1 MGGGGGGGPSF
12 PPSTYEEP
20 PTVNAQGAVG
30 PQIPA
35 ATYPQ
40 PTPYPQRGMMFP
52 NNPNVYGQAA
62 GAYSGALGA
71 VGQASAFAT
80 RNGGGMYR
88 PVYMPAGSLPRS
100 RAAWSRPVYRH
111 DVSSVGPA
119 GMQGA
124 AAGVAPTYNPL
135 GAQDPDAIYQGIDD
149 YMNPY
154 EQNVVDRVV
163 SDVDRSRRMALERV
177 RADAVGAGAFGGG
190 RHGLTEA
197 ETNRNAMDVI
207 ANTTADLR
215 RQGFDTAAG
224 LSAQDIQNEM
234 VTDQFNVGMSNEARQ
249 FNAIQQFNR
258 QEANAMREQAA
269 REFNAGNV
277 QRARELNAAA
287 VNAEREAYRLLE
299 AQRAEQDAR
308 RRQGAIDTNV
318 ANNTERVF
326 TNTAAANRAR
336 EFNAGRTDSQV
347 ANSLAIA
354 KTLSD
359 LSSQGVSIGSLI
371 TGQQQQQG
379 EIARALT
386 QAIVGQAGGQ
396 VQEYISNPERL
407 LNLRLTSLGMN
418 PGSRLTNSKT
428 DTVTRTSP
436 SPLSIL
442 GGLFQGLS
450 LFPGLG

>member
-12 PPSTYEEP
+12 PPSTYKEP

-40 PTPYPQRGMMFP
+40 PTPYPQRGMMSP
-52 NNPNVYGQAA
+52 NPNVYEQAA

-71 VGQASAFAT
+71 VGQAGALAT
-80 RNGGGMYR
+80 RNGGGTYR
-88 PVYMPAGSLPRS
+88 PVLMPAKSLPQS
-100 RAAWSRPVYRH
+100 RAVGTSPVYRH
-111 DVSSVGPA
+111 AVSSVGPA
-119 GMQGA
+119 SMQGVS
-124 AAGVAPTYNPL
+124 AGGAPTYRPL

-154 EQNVVDRVV
+154 EQNVVDRVTG
-163 SDVDRSRRMALERV
+163 DVDRARRMALEGV
-177 RADAVGAGAFGGG
+177 RADAVEAGAFGGG
-190 RHGLTEA
+190 RHGLAEA

-234 VTDQFNVGMSNEARQ
+234 ETNRFNVGMSNEARQ

-258 QEANAMREQAA
+258 QEANAMRQQAA
-269 REFNAGNV
+269 REFSAGNL

-287 VNAEREAYRLLE
+287 VNSEREAYRLLA

-308 RRQGAIDTNV
+308 RRQSAIDTNV
-318 ANNTERVF
+318 ANHIDRIF
-326 TNTAAANRAR
+326 TNTAAANRAK
-336 EFNAGRTDSQV
+336 EYNAGRNDNQV

-354 KTLSD
+354 RTLSD
-359 LSSQGVSIGSLI
+359 LSSQGMSIGSLI

-379 EIARALT
+379 EMARALT
-386 QAIVGQAGGQ
+386 QAILDQAGNQ
-396 VQEYISNPERL
+396 VQDYISNPERL

-418 PGSRLTNSKT
+418 PGSRLVNSKT

-436 SPLSIL
+436 SPLSII

-450 LFPGLG
+450 MFPGFR